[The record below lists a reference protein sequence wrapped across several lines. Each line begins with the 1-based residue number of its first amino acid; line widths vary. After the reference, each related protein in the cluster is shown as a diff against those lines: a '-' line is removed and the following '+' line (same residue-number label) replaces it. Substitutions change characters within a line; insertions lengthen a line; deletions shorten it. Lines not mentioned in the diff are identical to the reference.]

1 MKEDWQDRLS
11 LTLNSRKMSNI
22 RKAYSVKANDFVF
35 SLDDTDI
42 AAVDLVQKSP
52 NAFNLIKDH
61 RSVNV
66 LLLDTDPSGKKMNI
80 EVDGESFVVE
90 IKDELDL
97 MLDKMGFG
105 AASVKQI
112 KEIKAPMPGLV
123 LEINVTDG
131 QEVAEGQ
138 KILIL
143 EAMKMENIILIHTNA
158 KIKKIIV
165 SAGQAVEKG
174 QVLVELE

>member
-1 MKEDWQDRLS
+1 
-11 LTLNSRKMSNI
+11 MSDSQTTY
-22 RKAYSVKANDFVF
+22 RVKANDFTF
-35 SLDDTDI
+35 SLDNADI
-42 AAVDLVQKSP
+42 EAIDLLQKSP
-52 NAFNLIKDH
+52 GSFNLIRDH

-66 LLLDTDPSGKKMNI
+66 LLTDSDASGKKMTL
-80 EVDGESFVVE
+80 EVDGESFDVE
-90 IKDELDL
+90 IKDELDQ

-105 AASVKQI
+105 AASAKLI

-123 LEINVTDG
+123 LVINVSDG
-131 QEVAEGQ
+131 EEVTEGH